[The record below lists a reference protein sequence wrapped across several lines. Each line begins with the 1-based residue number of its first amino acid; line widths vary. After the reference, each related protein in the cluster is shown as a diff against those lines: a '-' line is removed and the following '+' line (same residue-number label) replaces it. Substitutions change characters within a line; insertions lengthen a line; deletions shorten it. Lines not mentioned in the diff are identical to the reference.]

1 MRSESTVSDRASDGA
16 SEGMVE
22 RPSGTGTAVT
32 AGTFVAFGSLAVVMA
47 IVGAVGSNL
56 GLKLDGVS
64 WTRWRQA
71 GIGGA
76 ALACLVLFACF
87 LFGGYTAGRMAA
99 RRGAAHGLLV
109 FLLCAVVI
117 GVVVAIAAIWG
128 DTSNVTDRLRS
139 NGVPTDANT
148 WSDIGIGAAIAATV
162 AMVLGAVTGGRRGA
176 RWHALVADVE
186 HRRTT
191 ERHYR
196 GDTEVVDLRDDEEH
210 PEYLPSLEEERE
222 RRHTASEPDS
232 TSADSVGQ

>member
-148 WSDIGIGAAIAATV
+148 WSDIGIGAAIAAT
-162 AMVLGAVTGGRRGA
+162 
-176 RWHALVADVE
+176 HALVADVE